1 MASSEKIRVLIVDDV
16 AETREN
22 IRKLLQFEGDVEVVG
37 AARSGREA
45 IELTQETK
53 PDVVLMDINM
63 PDMDGLTATEILRK
77 KVPTAQIVIL
87 SVQNDQNYLR
97 KAMVAGARD
106 FLSKPP
112 MIDELSA
119 AIKRSG
125 AYAHEEKARLAQT
138 SIQQNT
144 NTPTGQPTPGDSR
157 GKVIVVYSP
166 KGGAGTTTL
175 AVNLAVSLHN
185 AETKVA
191 LVDGNLQFGD
201 VAVFLNE
208 ASKNTILDLAS
219 HVEELDPDIVTEVM
233 INHTLSGIN
242 VLAAP
247 IRPENAEKITAEQF
261 QKVLQ
266 FLRTMYEYIIVDT
279 ASYLTD
285 IVLSAIEL
293 SDLIVL
299 IANQD
304 IPSIKNAKSFLNL
317 TDGLR
322 IPRQKIIF
330 AMNRFDKRIAISTE
344 KISDSLKQEVSG
356 IIPLDERIVVA
367 SVNKGVPFILDNKSQ
382 PIGRAILSL
391 AEVIR
396 ERIGRLEAPP
406 EKEPAPKR

>member
-1 MASSEKIRVLIVDDV
+1 MGGPEKIRVLIVDDV

-22 IRKLLQFEGDVEVVG
+22 IRKLLQFEGEVEVVG

-63 PDMDGLTATEILRK
+63 PDMDGLQATEVIRK

-97 KAMVAGARD
+97 RAMVAGARD

-112 MIDELSA
+112 MMDELSA

-125 AYAHEEKARLAQT
+125 AFAHEEKARQAQNV
-138 SIQQNT
+138 ILT
-144 NTPTGQPTPGDSR
+144 NANAPVGQAKAGEAR

-166 KGGAGTTTL
+166 KGGTGATTL
-175 AVNLAVSLHN
+175 AVNLSVALHN
-185 AETKVA
+185 PETKVA

-208 ASKNTILDLAS
+208 ASKNTILDLAPR
-219 HVEELDPDIVTEVM
+219 VDELDSDIVSEVM
-233 INHTLSGIN
+233 INHSLTGIN

-247 IRPENAEKITAEQF
+247 IRPENAEKISAEQF
-261 QKVLQ
+261 QRVLQ
-266 FLRTMYEYIIVDT
+266 FLRTMYEYVVVDT
-279 ASYLTD
+279 ASYLTE
-285 IVLSAIEL
+285 IVLSAMEMA
-293 SDLIVL
+293 DLIVL
-299 IANQD
+299 LATQD

-317 TDGLR
+317 TDSLR
-322 IPRQKIIF
+322 IPRQKIVF
-330 AMNRFDKRIAISTE
+330 VMNRFDKRIAISAE
-344 KISDSLKQEVSG
+344 KVGESLKQEVGG
-356 IIPLDERIVVA
+356 IIPFEERIVSS

-382 PIGRAILSL
+382 PIGRAVLSL
-391 AEVIR
+391 AETIH
-396 ERIGRLEAPP
+396 ERISKLETPT
-406 EKEPAPKR
+406 EKEPAAKR